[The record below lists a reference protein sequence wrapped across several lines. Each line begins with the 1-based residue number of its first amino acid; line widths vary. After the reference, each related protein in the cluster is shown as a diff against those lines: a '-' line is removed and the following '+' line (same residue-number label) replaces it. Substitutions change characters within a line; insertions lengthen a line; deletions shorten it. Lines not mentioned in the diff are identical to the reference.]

1 MYFLSQTQQ
10 AYERTLEIPRWQK
23 MSLTITKS
31 LCSEYGIIL
40 ICLTKAVLL
49 HLSLTRQVVCPDK
62 SNVSRR
68 ITVPLW
74 YGHLWH
80 WQPQV
85 GKATRG
91 LTKKVNYVKYSFC
104 FKAVVAVIWIVVWIE
119 TWWFWTYVLHELAAD
134 GSNLLAEC
142 GTEHHDLLLVG
153 CQSEDLLDIT
163 PHICGFKKKKRNVPN
178 EGSACFFALN
188 NWKYDKRII
197 ILGNLISNLNKVQ
210 LQFLWLTQLF

>member
-80 WQPQV
+80 WQSQV

-119 TWWFWTYVLHELAAD
+119 TWLVLNIRPAWTCGRRVESPCWVLHWTSWPASR
-134 GSNLLAEC
+134 GVSVWRSP
-142 GTEHHDLLLVG
+142 GHHA
-153 CQSEDLLDIT
+153 S
-163 PHICGFKKKKRNVPN
+163 
-178 EGSACFFALN
+178 
-188 NWKYDKRII
+188 Y
-197 ILGNLISNLNKVQ
+197 
-210 LQFLWLTQLF
+210 LWI